1 MAKEKT
7 AKRSYK
13 LDIMTVLEAIDTN
26 KREFYSNLTD
36 EEKKS
41 VVPRVLV
48 RWLSA
53 VSDNNRQRDWYIL
66 AANDLVNNHLWALG
80 KDHQELLWLLMTV
93 AGTGKKQYHQW
104 IPANQKKTSSS
115 PKLDELLKSQHPGA
129 NEIELS
135 ILKQGLGKD
144 GILELARASGINDN
158 AVKEIQAELKKLVT
172 DD

>member
-1 MAKEKT
+1 MAKEKA

-26 KREFYSNLTD
+26 KKEFYNNLTD

-48 RWLSA
+48 RWLST
-53 VSDNNRQRDWYIL
+53 VSDNNQARDWYIL
-66 AANDLVNNHLWALG
+66 AANDLVNNNLWALG

-104 IPANQKKTSSS
+104 IPANQKKASST
-115 PKLDELLKSQHPGA
+115 PKLDDMLKNLHPGA
-129 NEIELS
+129 NEIELG
-135 ILKQGLGKD
+135 ILKGGLGKD
-144 GILELARASGINDN
+144 GILELANRSGLNDN
-158 AVKEIQAELKKLVT
+158 AIKEIQNEIKKLVT
-172 DD
+172 DN